1 MPEKRSNM
9 PLPPPNSALKS
20 PPKPARKTVSPEAKL
35 AKLGLHTDMDLVL
48 HLPMR
53 YEDET
58 QVHVRVQAELGQLGF
73 RADGLPGGLG
83 G

>member
-1 MPEKRSNM
+1 MRKATLYFTPLALQIRDMPPSK
-9 PLPPPNSALKS
+9 
-20 PPKPARKTVSPEAKL
+20 PKPAPKTNESKL

-58 QVHVRVQAELGQLGF
+58 QVI
-73 RADGLPGGLG
+73 ADPRGLPARRPRVAGRGRRYQK
-83 G
+83 

>member
-1 MPEKRSNM
+1 MPVSTSKTV
-9 PLPPPNSALKS
+9 K
-20 PPKPARKTVSPEAKL
+20 KTVSPEAKL

-58 QVHVRVQAELGQLGF
+58 QVITI
-73 RADGLPGGLG
+73 
-83 G
+83 